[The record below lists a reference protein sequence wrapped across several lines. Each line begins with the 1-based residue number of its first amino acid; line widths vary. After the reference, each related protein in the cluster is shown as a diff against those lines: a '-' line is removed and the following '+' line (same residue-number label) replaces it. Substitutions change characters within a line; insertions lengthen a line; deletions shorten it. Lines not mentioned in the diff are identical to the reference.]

1 MFVTIIVNISA
12 REVAMNDD
20 ILSVLQ
26 RKAPTFSKG
35 QRKLANYIT
44 EYYDKAA
51 FMTASRLGK
60 TVGVSES
67 TVVRFAVEL
76 GYDGYPSMQKAMQDM
91 VLNRLTSVQRIEVA
105 NDRIGDQDVVAMV
118 LQSDADKLRQ
128 TAEMVNRDEFRSAV
142 QAIRDAKRIY
152 ILGARSVAPLA
163 SFLGYY
169 LNFMFDNVRIITAS
183 GASEVFERLVGLT
196 SEDVVIAFSFP
207 RYSAATVKGA
217 QYSRATGATVI
228 GVTDSRLSPL
238 GQHCDKVIVAKS
250 DMVSLVDSIVAP
262 LSVVNALIV
271 ALASGQEQT
280 LKHTFDALEQVWEEY
295 NVYEKRVDN
304 R

>member
-1 MFVTIIVNISA
+1 
-12 REVAMNDD
+12 MNDD

-26 RKAPTFSKG
+26 KKAATFSKG
-35 QRKLANYIT
+35 QRLLANYIT

-60 TVGVSES
+60 TVNVSES

-76 GYDGYPSMQKAMQDM
+76 GYDGYPSMQKAMQEM

-105 NDRIGDQDVVAMV
+105 NDRIGNQDVVSMV

-128 TAEMVNRDEFRSAV
+128 TAEMVNRDDFRASV
-142 QAIRDAKRIY
+142 QAIRSAKRIY

-228 GVTDSRLSPL
+228 GVTDSQLSPL

-262 LSVVNALIV
+262 LSVINALIV
-271 ALASGQEQT
+271 ALAAGQEQT
-280 LKHTFDALEQVWEEY
+280 LKRTFDALEQVWEEY